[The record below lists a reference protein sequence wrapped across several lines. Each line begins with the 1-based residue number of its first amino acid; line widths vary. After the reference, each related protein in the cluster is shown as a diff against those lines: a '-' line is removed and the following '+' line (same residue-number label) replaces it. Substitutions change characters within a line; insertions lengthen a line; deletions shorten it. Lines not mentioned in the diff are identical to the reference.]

1 MVARACLVLAIALGL
16 LAPGNAVAEV
26 PKVVASIKPIHSL
39 VAGIM
44 AGVGEPA
51 LLVKGAASPHTYA
64 LKPSDAADLES
75 ADLVFWVGEG
85 FELFLVRPLESLS
98 DESRAVELAETEG
111 LVLLQPREGGLWEP
125 HLDEHAEDEHA
136 GEEHDEAEG
145 EEHAEGEH
153 HEHGAFD
160 GHLWL
165 DPHNA
170 KLMAARIAGVLSE
183 RDPEHAG
190 TYRANGDALQA
201 SLDALD
207 TELATRLAPVKSA
220 PFIVFH
226 DAYQY
231 FEKRYGLAGVGSI
244 TVSPEQPPGAKR
256 LLDIQQK
263 IATHGARCVFREP
276 NFEPALVDTVI
287 AGTPAR
293 SGVLDPEGA
302 SLNEGTDL
310 YFELLRGIADSLRSC
325 LGASS

>member
-1 MVARACLVLAIALGL
+1 MAPRGFWILAIAVGL
-16 LAPGNAVAEV
+16 LAPANAIAEV
-26 PKVVASIKPIHSL
+26 PKVVASVKPIHSL

-44 AGVGEPA
+44 AGVGEPT
-51 LLVKGAASPHTYA
+51 LLVKGNASPHTYA
-64 LKPSDAADLES
+64 LKPSDAAALES
-75 ADLVFWVGEG
+75 ADLVFWVGEE
-85 FELFLVRPLESLS
+85 FELFLGRPLHSLS
-98 DESRAVELAETEG
+98 DESRVVELADTEG
-111 LVLLQPREGGLWEP
+111 VVLLPPREGGLWEP
-125 HLDEHAEDEHA
+125 HMDEHPEGEHAE
-136 GEEHDEAEG
+136 EEHHEG
-145 EEHAEGEH
+145 EEHAEGEHH

-170 KLMAARIAGVLSE
+170 KLMAARIASVLAE

-201 SLDALD
+201 RLDALD
-207 TELATRLAPVKSA
+207 ADLAMRLAPVRTV

-256 LLDIQQK
+256 LQDIQEK
-263 IATHGARCVFREP
+263 IATNGARCVFREP

-293 SGVLDPEGA
+293 SGLLDPEGA
-302 SLNEGTDL
+302 SLNEGADL
-310 YFELLRGIADSLRSC
+310 YFDLLRGIADSLKSC
-325 LGASS
+325 LAASS